1 MKITMSIK
9 LCIVAFLASILLSN
23 CNANPSPN
31 IKDYSQRF
39 RFTDSLRDILESPRL
54 RRSEGNDGHF
64 FRAVRRTLPFQ
75 LVPQPPLAY
84 ARSSNFVGEPQ
95 VVNVNTDL
103 ESEEF
108 LPIWRGRCSDLV
120 KTKWTLSTPCYLQH
134 CLVSL
139 YK

>member
-1 MKITMSIK
+1 MGGQFILICYKMKITMSMSIK

-39 RFTDSLRDILESPRL
+39 RFTDALRDILESPRS
-54 RRSEGNDGHF
+54 RRSEGGNEGHF

-84 ARSSNFVGEPQ
+84 
-95 VVNVNTDL
+95 VNTDL
-103 ESEEF
+103 ESEDSSKKASATE
-108 LPIWRGRCSDLV
+108 IMSI
-120 KTKWTLSTPCYLQH
+120 
-134 CLVSL
+134 
-139 YK
+139 